1 MSQSLWQ
8 KYKSKYRLT
17 IFNDTT
23 FEEVFWIRLSR
34 INTISILGIIAIFFF
49 ALVFVLIAYTPLREF
64 IPGYPDGETHTNII
78 KNVYRLDSL
87 EYNARINQQYIDNI
101 KAILDGKTPKDY
113 LVDLKTD
120 SNKSQKDSVSLA
132 VQKNDSLFR
141 LSIENNNE
149 FDVLST
155 TTERLGEALVLYP
168 PIKGIITNSYNPN
181 NKHFGVDIA
190 GESGRD
196 VFACDKGTVILSTWS
211 LETGYVVTIQHP
223 DNIISVYKHL
233 EDVSVKQGQ
242 KVATGKQIGKIGD
255 VGTLSTG
262 SHLHFELWRNGHP
275 ICPDDFIKF

>member
-23 FEEVFWIRLSR
+23 FEEIFWIRLSR
-34 INTISILGIIAIFFF
+34 INTISILGVLAIFFF
-49 ALVFVLIAYTPLREF
+49 ALVFVLIAYTPLKEF

-113 LVDLKTD
+113 LVDLKTG
-120 SNKSQKDSVSLA
+120 SNKSQKDSISLA
-132 VQKNDSLFR
+132 IQKNDSLFR
-141 LSIENNNE
+141 LSIENKND

-155 TTERLGEALVLYP
+155 TTERLGDALVLYP

-196 VFACDKGTVILSTWS
+196 VFACDKGTIILSTWS

-223 DNIISVYKHL
+223 DNIISIYKHL